1 MPKSSEARKLE
12 HINSS
17 QNPILF
23 DGTLETLP
31 YRSGDEYEG
40 RTIIAVGFVE
50 TVYGPQYSLVVE
62 GDDTHVKTRFT
73 FDQKH
78 DLVFVKPLETAIAS
92 SLKSLN
98 IPNIE

>member
-12 HINSS
+12 HANAKL
-17 QNPILF
+17 NPILF

-31 YRSGDEYEG
+31 YRSGDVYEG
-40 RTIIAVGFVE
+40 RDIISVGFVD

-78 DLVFVKPLETAIAS
+78 DLVFTKPLEKAATA

-98 IPNIE
+98 IPNVE